1 MNKVYTLT
9 LKSATRDPFLLLW
22 SIIVPVIGTIALGY
36 FVKIADYPAQIV
48 TGMMATGIIFYSFMT
63 TSHINLLQRRRGVF
77 SLLKITPMSL
87 WRYII
92 SISNGWTTIAIA
104 CGLLVLSFGVIFFGL
119 NISFVSILA
128 MIVVMLPTSMSY
140 VFLSFIVSSFSKN
153 ESYLSIFTSLIT
165 YPLLFCSNAFYS
177 LDNAPYLLR
186 TISRYNPFER
196 FVSALRN
203 AMNLNWI
210 DYFLTGL
217 FLLITF
223 FVLLLISV
231 RTFKHQD

>member
-1 MNKVYTLT
+1 MNKIYTLT
-9 LKSATRDPFLLLW
+9 LKSAARDPFLLLW
-22 SIIVPVIGTIALGY
+22 SIIVPATSAIALGY
-36 FVKIADYPAQIV
+36 FVKTAGYQAHIV
-48 TGMMATGIIFYSFMT
+48 TGMMAMGIIFYSFMT
-63 TSHINLLQRRRGVF
+63 TSHINLSQRRRGVF
-77 SLLKITPMSL
+77 KLLKITPLSL
-87 WRYII
+87 WRYIM
-92 SISNGWTTIAIA
+92 SISGGWTTISVF
-104 CGLLVLSFGVIFFGL
+104 CGLLILLFGIIFFGL
-119 NISFVSILA
+119 HISFLSVLA
-128 MIVVMLPTSMSY
+128 MIAAMLLTSMSY

-165 YPLLFCSNAFYS
+165 YPVLFCSSAFYS

-186 TISRYNPFER
+186 IISRFNPFEW

-210 DYFLTGL
+210 DYLLNGL
-217 FLLITF
+217 LLLITF